1 MNLLYLVDQ
10 LEELVGSAK
19 KMPLGN
25 RLMISND
32 RILEILDELRISIPN
47 DVREAEELIN
57 NKASIIRTAEEEA
70 KLLLST
76 AESKASNLMEEHEI
90 VQNAR
95 LKADQIIQQGEN
107 NLKDRINQANQQI
120 QKRIE
125 DSRVLA
131 QQEMGAADNYAKQLL
146 ERLDRQLQAFVS
158 SVHGG
163 LEQLDRINDTSLN
176 QSFLEKDTVDEVED
190 DASLES
196 FELVQ
201 DDKQLKQETHV
212 EVFDQEKFDDIDKKI
227 VDDYSLNDFDDQK

>member
-1 MNLLYLVDQ
+1 MDLLYLVDQ
-10 LEELVGSAK
+10 LEDLVASAK

-32 RILEILDELRISIPN
+32 RILEILDELRIAIPN
-47 DVREAEELIN
+47 DVREAEELISQ
-57 NKASIIRTAEEEA
+57 KTSIIRTAEEEA

-76 AESKASNLMEEHEI
+76 AESKASNLMEDHEI

-107 NLKDRINQANQQI
+107 NLKDRINQANQEI

-163 LEQLDRINDTSLN
+163 LEQLDRINDTSFN
-176 QSFLEKDTVDEVED
+176 QSAHENNVAEKTED
-190 DASLES
+190 VISLES
-196 FELVQ
+196 EHDQ
-201 DDKQLKQETHV
+201 DGNQVKQEL
-212 EVFDQEKFDDIDKKI
+212 EVKEYEEEIINDIDEKI
-227 VDDYSLNDFDDQK
+227 VDDYSLNDFDEQK